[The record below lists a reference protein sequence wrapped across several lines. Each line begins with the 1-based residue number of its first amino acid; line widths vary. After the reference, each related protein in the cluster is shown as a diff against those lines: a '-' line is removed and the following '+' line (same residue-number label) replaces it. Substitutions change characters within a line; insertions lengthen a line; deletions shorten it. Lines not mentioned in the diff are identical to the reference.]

1 MKGKAGVKKGKYME
15 INVKKEA
22 ARQYLKYFRIWFII
36 TGVFVVLGV
45 FFGISSLLFREE
57 EVNPARQNTS
67 APKERVY
74 DYADVMTDAEEQRLR
89 EYIAQKEPL
98 IQADIVLVTIKE
110 DVESGAYGWESAMMN
125 YADDF
130 YDQKLYGYDAVH
142 GNGVLLLD
150 NWYDGQAGSWLSTCG
165 NVYYRFGD
173 YEINRVLDAVYYG
186 LDDGAYEAYKDYVD
200 IVYYLMSEDSQM
212 ERVSLSPGMVLGLP
226 FIVALIYA
234 LINLH
239 QSKAKVTTQ
248 ANTYVEGGRP
258 VMRVRRDDFIRKHLV
273 TRRIET
279 SSGSRSGG
287 SSRSGGGGSH
297 RSSGGVSHGGGGR
310 RR

>member
-1 MKGKAGVKKGKYME
+1 ME
-15 INVKKEA
+15 MNVKKEA
-22 ARQYLKYFRIWFII
+22 GRQYLKYFRIWFII
-36 TGVFVVLGV
+36 TGVFVALGLV
-45 FFGISSLLFREE
+45 FGVSSLFSGEE
-57 EVNPARQNTS
+57 EENPERQNTS
-67 APKERVY
+67 APQERVY
-74 DYADVMTDAEEQRLR
+74 DFADVLTDAEEEKLR
-89 EYIAQKEPL
+89 EYIARKEPL
-98 IQADIVLVTIKE
+98 IQADIVIVTIKE
-110 DVESGAYGWESAMMN
+110 DVESGSYGWESAMMN

-130 YDQKLYGYDAVH
+130 YDQKLYGYDAVN

-186 LDDGAYEAYKDYVD
+186 LDDGAYEAYLDYID
-200 IVYYLMSEDSQM
+200 TVYYLMADEGQM
-212 ERVSLSPGMVLGLP
+212 ESASLSLGMILGLP

-234 LINLH
+234 LVNLR

-258 VMRVRRDDFIRKHLV
+258 VMRVSRDDFIRKHVV

-279 SSGSRSGG
+279 NSGSHSGG
-287 SSRSGGGGSH
+287 RSGGGGGH

>member
-1 MKGKAGVKKGKYME
+1 ME
-15 INVKKEA
+15 MNVKKEA
-22 ARQYLKYFRIWFII
+22 GRQYLKYFRIWFII
-36 TGVFVVLGV
+36 TGVFVALGLV
-45 FFGISSLLFREE
+45 FGVASLFSGEE
-57 EVNPARQNTS
+57 EKNPERQNMS

-74 DYADVMTDAEEQRLR
+74 DFADVLTDAEEKNLR
-89 EYIAQKEPL
+89 EYISRKEPL

-110 DVESGAYGWESAMMN
+110 DVESGAYGWETAMMN

-130 YDQKLYGYDAVH
+130 YDQKLYGYDAVN

-186 LDDGAYEAYKDYVD
+186 LDDGAYEAYLDYID
-200 IVYYLMSEDSQM
+200 TVYYLMADEGQM
-212 ERVSLSPGMVLGLP
+212 ESASLSLGMILGLP
-226 FIVALIYA
+226 FIVALVYA
-234 LINLH
+234 LVNLR

-258 VMRVRRDDFIRKHLV
+258 VMRVSRDDFIRKHVV

-287 SSRSGGGGSH
+287 HSGGGGGH

>member
-1 MKGKAGVKKGKYME
+1 ME
-15 INVKKEA
+15 MNVKKEA
-22 ARQYLKYFRIWFII
+22 GRQYLKYFRIWFII
-36 TGVFVVLGV
+36 TGVFVALGLV
-45 FFGISSLLFREE
+45 FGVASLFSGEE
-57 EVNPARQNTS
+57 EKNPERQNMS

-74 DYADVMTDAEEQRLR
+74 DFADVLTDAEEKNLR
-89 EYIAQKEPL
+89 EYISRKEPL

-110 DVESGAYGWESAMMN
+110 DVESGAYGWETAMMN

-130 YDQKLYGYDAVH
+130 YDQKLYGYDAVN

-186 LDDGAYEAYKDYVD
+186 LDAGAYEAYLDYID
-200 IVYYLMSEDSQM
+200 TVYFLMADEGQTESA
-212 ERVSLSPGMVLGLP
+212 SLSLGMILGLP
-226 FIVALIYA
+226 FIVALVYA
-234 LINLH
+234 LVNLR

-258 VMRVRRDDFIRKHLV
+258 VMRVRRDDFIRKHVV

-287 SSRSGGGGSH
+287 HSGGGGGH

>member
-1 MKGKAGVKKGKYME
+1 ME
-15 INVKKEA
+15 MNVKKEA
-22 ARQYLKYFRIWFII
+22 GRQYLKYFRIWFII
-36 TGVFVVLGV
+36 TGVFVALGLV
-45 FFGISSLLFREE
+45 FGVASLFSGEE
-57 EVNPARQNTS
+57 EKNPERQNMS

-74 DYADVMTDAEEQRLR
+74 DFADVLTDAEEKNLR
-89 EYIAQKEPL
+89 EYISRKEPL

-110 DVESGAYGWESAMMN
+110 DVESGAYGWETAMMN

-130 YDQKLYGYDAVH
+130 YDQKLYGYDAVN

-150 NWYDGQAGSWLSTCG
+150 NWYDEQAGSWLSTCG

-186 LDDGAYEAYKDYVD
+186 LDDGAYEAYLDYID
-200 IVYYLMSEDSQM
+200 TVYYLMADEGQM
-212 ERVSLSPGMVLGLP
+212 ESASLSVGMILGLP

-234 LINLH
+234 LVNLR

-258 VMRVRRDDFIRKHLV
+258 VMRVRRDDFIRKHVV

-287 SSRSGGGGSH
+287 HSGGGGGH

>member
-1 MKGKAGVKKGKYME
+1 ME
-15 INVKKEA
+15 MNVKKEA
-22 ARQYLKYFRIWFII
+22 GRQYLKYFRIWFII
-36 TGVFVVLGV
+36 TGVFVALGLV
-45 FFGISSLLFREE
+45 FGVASLFSGEAGK
-57 EVNPARQNTS
+57 NPERQNMS

-74 DYADVMTDAEEQRLR
+74 DFADVLTDAEEKNLR
-89 EYIAQKEPL
+89 EYIARKEPL

-110 DVESGAYGWESAMMN
+110 DVESGAYGWETAMMN

-130 YDQKLYGYDAVH
+130 YDQKLYGYDAVN

-186 LDDGAYEAYKDYVD
+186 LDDGAYEAYLDYID
-200 IVYYLMSEDSQM
+200 TVYYLMADEGQM
-212 ERVSLSPGMVLGLP
+212 ESASLSLGMILGLP
-226 FIVALIYA
+226 FMVALIYA
-234 LINLH
+234 LVNLR

-258 VMRVRRDDFIRKHLV
+258 VMRVSRDDFIRKHVV

-279 SSGSRSGG
+279 NSGSRSGG
-287 SSRSGGGGSH
+287 HSGGGGGH

>member
-1 MKGKAGVKKGKYME
+1 ME
-15 INVKKEA
+15 MNVKKEA
-22 ARQYLKYFRIWFII
+22 GRQYLKYFRIWFII
-36 TGVFVVLGV
+36 TGVFVALGLV
-45 FFGISSLLFREE
+45 FGVSSLFSGEE
-57 EVNPARQNTS
+57 EENPERQNTS
-67 APKERVY
+67 APQERVY
-74 DYADVMTDAEEQRLR
+74 DFADVLTDAEEEKLR
-89 EYIAQKEPL
+89 EYIARKEPL

-110 DVESGAYGWESAMMN
+110 DVESGSYGWESAMMN

-130 YDQKLYGYDAVH
+130 YDQKLYGYDAVN

-186 LDDGAYEAYKDYVD
+186 LDDGAYEAYMDYID
-200 IVYYLMSEDSQM
+200 TVYYLMADEGQM
-212 ERVSLSPGMVLGLP
+212 ESASLSLGMILGLP

-234 LINLH
+234 LVNLR

-258 VMRVRRDDFIRKHLV
+258 VMRVSRDDFIRKHVV

-279 SSGSRSGG
+279 NSGSHSGG
-287 SSRSGGGGSH
+287 RSGGGGGH

>member
-1 MKGKAGVKKGKYME
+1 ME
-15 INVKKEA
+15 MNVKKEA
-22 ARQYLKYFRIWFII
+22 GRQYLKYFRIWFII
-36 TGVFVVLGV
+36 TGVFVALGL
-45 FFGISSLLFREE
+45 FFGVASLFSGEE
-57 EVNPARQNTS
+57 EENPERQNMS

-74 DYADVMTDAEEQRLR
+74 DFADVLTDAEEKNLR
-89 EYIAQKEPL
+89 EYISRKEPL

-110 DVESGAYGWESAMMN
+110 DVESGAYGWETAMMN

-130 YDQKLYGYDAVH
+130 YDQKLYGYDAVN

-186 LDDGAYEAYKDYVD
+186 LDDGAYEAYLDYID
-200 IVYYLMSEDSQM
+200 TVYFLMADEGQTESA
-212 ERVSLSPGMVLGLP
+212 SLSLGMILGLP

-234 LINLH
+234 LVNLR

-258 VMRVRRDDFIRKHLV
+258 VMRVSRDDFIRKHVV

-287 SSRSGGGGSH
+287 HSGGGGGH

>member
-1 MKGKAGVKKGKYME
+1 ME
-15 INVKKEA
+15 MNVKKEA
-22 ARQYLKYFRIWFII
+22 GRQYLKYFRIWFII
-36 TGVFVVLGV
+36 TGVFVALGLV
-45 FFGISSLLFREE
+45 FGVSSLFSGEE
-57 EVNPARQNTS
+57 EENPERQNTS
-67 APKERVY
+67 APQERVY
-74 DYADVMTDAEEQRLR
+74 DFADVLTDAEEEKLR
-89 EYIAQKEPL
+89 EYIARKEPL

-110 DVESGAYGWESAMMN
+110 DVESGSYGWESAMMN

-130 YDQKLYGYDAVH
+130 YDQKLYGYDAVN

-186 LDDGAYEAYKDYVD
+186 LDDGAYEAYLDYID
-200 IVYYLMSEDSQM
+200 TVYYLMADEGQM
-212 ERVSLSPGMVLGLP
+212 ESASLSLGMILGLP

-234 LINLH
+234 LVNLR

-258 VMRVRRDDFIRKHLV
+258 VMRVSRDDFIRKHVV

-279 SSGSRSGG
+279 NSGSHSGG
-287 SSRSGGGGSH
+287 RSGGGGGH

>member
-1 MKGKAGVKKGKYME
+1 ME
-15 INVKKEA
+15 MNVKKEA
-22 ARQYLKYFRIWFII
+22 GRQYLKYFRIWFII
-36 TGVFVVLGV
+36 TGVFVALGLV
-45 FFGISSLLFREE
+45 FGVASLFSGEAEE
-57 EVNPARQNTS
+57 NPERQNMS

-74 DYADVMTDAEEQRLR
+74 DFADVLTDAEEEDLR
-89 EYIAQKEPL
+89 EYIARKEPL

-110 DVESGAYGWESAMMN
+110 DVESGAYGWETAMMN

-130 YDQKLYGYDAVH
+130 YDQKLYGYDAVN

-186 LDDGAYEAYKDYVD
+186 LDDGAYEAYLDYID
-200 IVYYLMSEDSQM
+200 TVYYLMADEGQM
-212 ERVSLSPGMVLGLP
+212 ESASLSVGMILGLP
-226 FIVALIYA
+226 FIVALVYA
-234 LINLH
+234 LVNLR

-258 VMRVRRDDFIRKHLV
+258 VMRVSRDDFIRKHVV

-287 SSRSGGGGSH
+287 HSGGGGGH

>member
-1 MKGKAGVKKGKYME
+1 M
-15 INVKKEA
+15 
-22 ARQYLKYFRIWFII
+22 
-36 TGVFVVLGV
+36 
-45 FFGISSLLFREE
+45 
-57 EVNPARQNTS
+57 S

-74 DYADVMTDAEEQRLR
+74 DFADVLTDAEEKNLR
-89 EYIAQKEPL
+89 EYISRKEPL

-110 DVESGAYGWESAMMN
+110 DVESGAYGWETAMMN

-130 YDQKLYGYDAVH
+130 YDQKLYGYDVVN

-186 LDDGAYEAYKDYVD
+186 LDDGAYEAYLDYID
-200 IVYYLMSEDSQM
+200 TVYYLMADESQT
-212 ERVSLSPGMVLGLP
+212 ESASLSLGMILGLP

-234 LINLH
+234 LVNLR

-258 VMRVRRDDFIRKHLV
+258 VMRVSRDDFIRKHVV

-279 SSGSRSGG
+279 NSGSRSGG
-287 SSRSGGGGSH
+287 HSGGGGGH

>member
-1 MKGKAGVKKGKYME
+1 ME
-15 INVKKEA
+15 MNVKKEA
-22 ARQYLKYFRIWFII
+22 GRQYLKYFRIWFII
-36 TGVFVVLGV
+36 TGVFVALGLV
-45 FFGISSLLFREE
+45 FGVASLFSGEE
-57 EVNPARQNTS
+57 EENTERQNTS
-67 APKERVY
+67 APQERVY
-74 DYADVMTDAEEQRLR
+74 DFADVLTDAEEEDLR
-89 EYIAQKEPL
+89 EYIARKEPL

-130 YDQKLYGYDAVH
+130 YDQKLYGYDVVN

-186 LDDGAYEAYKDYVD
+186 LDDGAYEAYLDYID
-200 IVYYLMSEDSQM
+200 TVYYLMADEEQM
-212 ERVSLSPGMVLGLP
+212 ESVSLSLGMILGLP

-234 LINLH
+234 LINLR

-258 VMRVRRDDFIRKHLV
+258 VMRVRRDDFIRKHVV

-287 SSRSGGGGSH
+287 HSGGGGGH

>member
-1 MKGKAGVKKGKYME
+1 ME
-15 INVKKEA
+15 MNVKKEA
-22 ARQYLKYFRIWFII
+22 GRQYLKYFRIWFII
-36 TGVFVVLGV
+36 TGVFVALGLV
-45 FFGISSLLFREE
+45 FGVSSLFSGEE
-57 EVNPARQNTS
+57 EENPERQNTS
-67 APKERVY
+67 APQERVY
-74 DYADVMTDAEEQRLR
+74 DFADVLTDAEEEKLR
-89 EYIAQKEPL
+89 EYIARKEPL

-110 DVESGAYGWESAMMN
+110 DVESGSYGWESAMMN

-130 YDQKLYGYDAVH
+130 YDQKLYGYDVVN

-186 LDDGAYEAYKDYVD
+186 LDDGAYEAYLDYID
-200 IVYYLMSEDSQM
+200 TVYYLMADEGQM
-212 ERVSLSPGMVLGLP
+212 ESASLSLGMILGLP

-234 LINLH
+234 LVNLR

-258 VMRVRRDDFIRKHLV
+258 VMRVSRDDFIRKHVV

-279 SSGSRSGG
+279 NSGSHSGG
-287 SSRSGGGGSH
+287 RSGGGGGH